1 MSLPFSS
8 LVASSI
14 AFFLSYKVKHRQT
27 YPLLE
32 TNFLGK
38 NDHEYFNPRYSRQLS
53 WRFVLAFS
61 PQLLRGIK
69 TNSKPGLPIFNYPIL
84 LLALFDLLGSLLM
97 IYIPPRAS
105 LRVVPFILL
114 FIYGVIAIFYG
125 NSGTSSYSHFAK
137 YVIAAH
143 ILGTTDAGLLR
154 LESPPSSAT
163 TSKLKLKWTVDQHY
177 NPRRIGTTNQPK
189 KLPRFPIQKFAW
201 LSDSD
206 VFVISRIL
214 MAWFCYLLWRIL
226 DVFQGFYQVSLQ
238 AGDYGPDKEQFF
250 RRIHQVTLRE
260 TSIRMVLPIMWILP
274 EMLSIS
280 AHHYFVSA
288 VAVFIG
294 GSKSIPD
301 WSYVVYGSVT
311 EAYTIRRY
319 WG

>member
-1 MSLPFSS
+1 M
-8 LVASSI
+8 
-14 AFFLSYKVKHRQT
+14 
-27 YPLLE
+27 
-32 TNFLGK
+32 
-38 NDHEYFNPRYSRQLS
+38 
-53 WRFVLAFS
+53 
-61 PQLLRGIK
+61 
-69 TNSKPGLPIFNYPIL
+69 FNYPIL

-114 FIYGVIAIFYG
+114 FIYGVVAIFFG
-125 NSGTSSYSHFAK
+125 NSGTSPYSHFPK

-189 KLPRFPIQKFAW
+189 KLPRFPIQKFAC

-226 DVFQGFYQVSLQ
+226 DIFQGFYQVSLQ
-238 AGDYGPDKEQFF
+238 AGDYGPDKEQLL

-260 TSIRMVLPIMWILP
+260 ISIRMVLPIMWILP